1 MDKNPPIDKK
11 TPGAHALIRCAPVAF
26 WLAVWQMASMLDGS
40 GILLCGPLDALLV
53 LCRLVCAQAFWSSI
67 CFSTLRIV
75 AGVVGG
81 YFIAAV
87 LAAASWHARA
97 VRALLQPMLLAIKS
111 TPVACVVVILLIW
124 TGAANVS
131 VLTVM
136 LLVVPAI
143 YFALCT
149 GLDNM
154 DAGRRELFEVFGMRG
169 QRRFFA
175 LIWPAVLP
183 YLQAASSTVLGMSW
197 KAGIAAELI
206 GVPTGSIGERIYQA
220 KLLLETSDIFA
231 WTFCVICLSWLFE
244 RGAMALLRG
253 TWPRAAKLALN
264 APHNGAAEAHGNR
277 SACKARLC
285 AWNLLIGYG
294 DEPLCEPLSFSLGP
308 SSCLCLQAPSG
319 AGKTTLLRTM
329 AQLQRP
335 LDGNVENTARGCSM
349 MFQDTRLVEDLDA
362 LDNILLF
369 ARRGFSRKDARDLA
383 CELLPKDAL
392 SRLVRELSG
401 GQRRRVELVRAFA
414 APSELVLLDEPF
426 GGLDAQAHS
435 CALAFVKRHGAGRIV
450 VFATHDANDAQ
461 ALTAQV
467 LEP

>member
-1 MDKNPPIDKK
+1 MDKNPPSDKK
-11 TPGAHALIRCAPVAF
+11 MTSAHALTRCVPAIF
-26 WLAVWQMASMLDGS
+26 WLAVWQAASMLDGS
-40 GILLCGPLDALLV
+40 GVLLCGPLDALLA
-53 LCRLVCAQAFWSSI
+53 LCRLVCAQTFWSSI

-81 YFIAAV
+81 YLIAGV
-87 LAAASWHARA
+87 LAAASWHTST
-97 VRALLQPMLLAIKS
+97 VRILLQPVLLAIKS
-111 TPVACVVVILLIW
+111 TPVACIVVILLIW

-131 VLTVM
+131 IITVL

-154 DAGRRELFEVFGMRG
+154 DAGQRDLFEIFGARG
-169 QRRFFA
+169 RRRFFA

-206 GVPTGSIGERIYQA
+206 GVPAGSLGERLYQA
-220 KLLLETSDIFA
+220 KLLLETPDLFA

-244 RGAMALLRG
+244 HGAMALLRG
-253 TWPRAAKLALN
+253 TWPRAAELALRAPRDLMESGGEAPSGHN
-264 APHNGAAEAHGNR
+264 ASLRAQG
-277 SACKARLC
+277 
-285 AWNLLIGYG
+285 LLIGYG
-294 DEPLCEPLSFSLGP
+294 AEPLCEPLGFSLGP

-319 AGKTTLLRTM
+319 TGKTTLLRTM
-329 AQLQRP
+329 ARLQKP
-335 LDGNVENTARGCSM
+335 LGGALENATRGCSM
-349 MFQDTRLVEDLDA
+349 MFQDACLVEDLDA

-392 SRLVRELSG
+392 SCPVRELSG
-401 GQRRRVELVRAFA
+401 GQRRRVELARAFA
-414 APSELVLLDEPF
+414 APGELVLLDEPF
-426 GGLDAQAHS
+426 GGLDARAHS

-450 VFATHDANDAQ
+450 VFAPHDANDAQ

-467 LEP
+467 LEL

>member
-11 TPGAHALIRCAPVAF
+11 TLGVRALTRCAPVAF
-26 WLAVWQMASMLDGS
+26 WLVVWQVVSMLDSS
-40 GILLCGPLDALLV
+40 GILLCGPLDALLA
-53 LCRLVCAQAFWSSI
+53 LCRLSSTQTFWSSI
-67 CFSTLRIV
+67 WFSTLRIV
-75 AGVVGG
+75 AGVLLG
-81 YFIAAV
+81 YIIAGV
-87 LAAASWHARA
+87 LAAASWHTST
-97 VRALLQPMLLAIKS
+97 VRILLQPALLAIKS

-124 TGAANVS
+124 TGAANAS
-131 VLTVM
+131 VITVL

-143 YFALCT
+143 YFALCA

-154 DAGRRELFEVFGMRG
+154 DASRRELFEVFGMRG

-183 YLQAASSTVLGMSW
+183 YLEAASSTVLGMSW

-220 KLLLETSDIFA
+220 KLLLETPDLFA

-244 RGAMALLRG
+244 HGAMALLRG
-253 TWPRAAKLALN
+253 TWPRVARFALKT
-264 APHNGAAEAHGNR
+264 PRSGAAEARGDCG
-277 SACKARLC
+277 ACKARLC
-285 AWNLLIGYG
+285 AQGLLIGYG
-294 DEPLCEPLSFSLGP
+294 DKPLCESLSFSLGP

-319 AGKTTLLRTM
+319 AGKTTLLHTV

-335 LDGNVENTARGCSM
+335 LGGTIENTARRRSM
-349 MFQDTRLVEDLDA
+349 VFQDTRLVEDLDA

-369 ARRGFSRKDARDLA
+369 ASPDLVRDEVRSLA
-383 CELLPKDAL
+383 CELLPEDVL
-392 SRLVRELSG
+392 SRPVRELSG
-401 GQRRRVELVRAFA
+401 GQRRRVELTRAFA
-414 APSELVLLDEPF
+414 VPGELVLLDEPF

-435 CALAFVKRHGAGRIV
+435 CALAFVKRHGAERIV

-461 ALTAQV
+461 VLGAQI
-467 LEP
+467 LKL

>member
-11 TPGAHALIRCAPVAF
+11 ATGVHALTRCAPIAF
-26 WLAVWQMASMLDGS
+26 WLVVWQVASMLDSS
-40 GILLCGPLDALLV
+40 GILLCGPLDALLA
-53 LCRLVCAQAFWSSI
+53 LCRLSCAQTFWSSI
-67 CFSTLRIV
+67 WFSTLRIV
-75 AGVVGG
+75 AGVLLG
-81 YFIAAV
+81 YIIAGV
-87 LAAASWHARA
+87 LAAASWHMST
-97 VRALLQPMLLAIKS
+97 VRILLQPALLAIKS

-124 TGAANVS
+124 IGAANVS
-131 VLTVM
+131 VITVL

-154 DAGRRELFEVFGMRG
+154 NAGKRELFEVFGIRG

-183 YLQAASSTVLGMSW
+183 YLEAASSTVLGMSW

-206 GVPTGSIGERIYQA
+206 GVPAGSLGERIYQA
-220 KLLLETSDIFA
+220 KLLLETPDLFA

-244 RGAMALLRG
+244 HGAMALLRG
-253 TWPRAAKLALN
+253 TWPCAAKLALR
-264 APHNGAAEAHGNR
+264 APRDLMESGHGNSDASLR
-277 SACKARLC
+277 AQG
-285 AWNLLIGYG
+285 LLIGYG
-294 DEPLCEPLSFSLGP
+294 AEPLCEPLDFALGL

-319 AGKTTLLRTM
+319 TGKTTLLRTM
-329 AQLQRP
+329 ARLQKP
-335 LDGNVENTARGCSM
+335 LGGALENAARGCSM
-349 MFQDTRLVEDLDA
+349 MFQDACFVEDLDV

-392 SRLVRELSG
+392 SRPVRELSG
-401 GQRRRVELVRAFA
+401 GQRRRVELARAFA
-414 APSELVLLDEPF
+414 APGELVLLDEPF

-467 LEP
+467 LEL

>member
-1 MDKNPPIDKK
+1 MDTNPPIDKK
-11 TPGAHALIRCAPVAF
+11 TLSVRALTRCAPVAF
-26 WLAVWQMASMLDGS
+26 WLVVWQVVSMLDSS
-40 GILLCGPLDALLV
+40 GILLCGPLDALLA
-53 LCRLVCAQAFWSSI
+53 LCRLSSTQTFWNSI
-67 CFSTLRIV
+67 WFSTLRIV
-75 AGVVGG
+75 AGVLLG
-81 YFIAAV
+81 YIIAGV
-87 LAAASWHARA
+87 LAAASWHTSTAHI
-97 VRALLQPMLLAIKS
+97 LLQPALLAIKS

-131 VLTVM
+131 VITVL

-143 YFALCT
+143 YFALCA

-154 DAGRRELFEVFGMRG
+154 DAGQRDLFEIFGARG
-169 QRRFFA
+169 RRRFFA

-206 GVPTGSIGERIYQA
+206 GVPAGSLGERIYQA
-220 KLLLETSDIFA
+220 KLLLETPDLFA

-244 RGAMALLRG
+244 HGAMALLRG
-253 TWPRAAKLALN
+253 TWPRAAKLALG
-264 APHNGAAEAHGNR
+264 APRDLMESGRGNSDASLR
-277 SACKARLC
+277 AQG
-285 AWNLLIGYG
+285 LLIGYG
-294 DEPLCEPLSFSLGP
+294 AEPLCEPLGFSLGP

-319 AGKTTLLRTM
+319 TGKTTLLHTIAR
-329 AQLQRP
+329 LQRP
-335 LDGNVENTARGCSM
+335 LAGSLENTAWGRSM

-362 LDNILLF
+362 IDNILLF
-369 ARRGFSRKDARDLA
+369 ARPGFARKDARDLA

-392 SRLVRELSG
+392 SRPVCELSG
-401 GQRRRVELVRAFA
+401 GQRRRVELARAFA
-414 APSELVLLDEPF
+414 APGELVLLDEPF

-461 ALTAQV
+461 VLGAQI
-467 LEP
+467 LEL

>member
-1 MDKNPPIDKK
+1 MDKNAPIDKK
-11 TPGAHALIRCAPVAF
+11 MTSARVIARCAPALF
-26 WLAVWQMASMLDGS
+26 WLAIWQAASMLDGS
-40 GILLCGPLDALLV
+40 GVLLCGPLDALLA

-81 YFIAAV
+81 YLIAAV

-97 VRALLQPMLLAIKS
+97 VRALLQPALLAIKS

-131 VLTVM
+131 VITVL

-183 YLQAASSTVLGMSW
+183 YLEAASSTVLGMSW

-220 KLLLETSDIFA
+220 KLLLETPDLFA

-244 RGAMALLRG
+244 HGAMALLRG

-264 APHNGAAEAHGNR
+264 TPRGGAADVRGDRGAR
-277 SACKARLC
+277 KARLC
-285 AWNLLIGYG
+285 ARDLLIGYG
-294 DEPLCEPLSFSLGP
+294 DKPLCEPLSFSLGP
-308 SSCLCLQAPSG
+308 SSLLCLQAPSG

-335 LDGNVENTARGCSM
+335 LGGTVENTARGRSM
-349 MFQDTRLVEDLDA
+349 VFQGTCLVEDLDA
-362 LDNILLF
+362 IDNILLF
-369 ARRGFSRKDARDLA
+369 ARPGFAHEEARDLA
-383 CELLPKDAL
+383 CELLPEDVL
-392 SRLVRELSG
+392 SRPVRELSG
-401 GQRRRVELVRAFA
+401 GQRRRVELARAFA
-414 APSELVLLDEPF
+414 ASSELVLLDEPF
-426 GGLDAQAHS
+426 SGLDAQAHAR
-435 CALAFVKRHGAGRIV
+435 ALAFVERHAGERIV
-450 VFATHDANDAQ
+450 VLATHDAGDAQ
-461 ALTAQV
+461 ALGAQV
-467 LEP
+467 LEL

>member
-1 MDKNPPIDKK
+1 MDKNTPIDKK
-11 TPGAHALIRCAPVAF
+11 MTSAHALIRCAPIIF

-40 GILLCGPLDALLV
+40 GILLCGPLDALFALY
-53 LCRLVCAQAFWSSI
+53 RLSSTQTFWSSI
-67 CFSTLRIV
+67 WFSTLRIV
-75 AGVVGG
+75 AGVLLG
-81 YFIAAV
+81 YIIAGA
-87 LAAASWHARA
+87 LAAASWHTST
-97 VRALLQPMLLAIKS
+97 VRILLQPALLAIKS

-131 VLTVM
+131 VITVL

-154 DAGRRELFEVFGMRG
+154 DAGRRELFEVFGVRG

-175 LIWPAVLP
+175 LTWPAVLP

-206 GVPTGSIGERIYQA
+206 GVPAGSLGERIYQA
-220 KLLLETSDIFA
+220 KLLLETPDLFA

-244 RGAMALLRG
+244 HGAMALLRG
-253 TWPRAAKLALN
+253 TWPRAAKLALR
-264 APHNGAAEAHGNR
+264 APRDLRASGHGSSDASLR
-277 SACKARLC
+277 AQG
-285 AWNLLIGYG
+285 LLIGYG
-294 DEPLCEPLSFSLGP
+294 AEPLCGPLGFSLGP

-319 AGKTTLLRTM
+319 TGKTTLLHTVAR
-329 AQLQRP
+329 LQCP
-335 LDGNVENTARGCSM
+335 LAGSLENTAWGRSM

-362 LDNILLF
+362 IDNILLF
-369 ARRGFSRKDARDLA
+369 ARPGFTRKDARDLA

-392 SRLVRELSG
+392 SRPVRELSG
-401 GQRRRVELVRAFA
+401 GQRRRVELTRAFA
-414 APSELVLLDEPF
+414 APGELVLLDEPF

-450 VFATHDANDAQ
+450 VFATHDADDAQ
-461 ALTAQV
+461 ALGAQI
-467 LEP
+467 LEL

>member
-1 MDKNPPIDKK
+1 MDKNTPIDKK
-11 TPGAHALIRCAPVAF
+11 MTSAHALIRCVPIIF
-26 WLAVWQMASMLDGS
+26 WLAVWQVASMLDGS
-40 GILLCGPLDALLV
+40 GVLLCGPLDALFA
-53 LCRLVCAQAFWSSI
+53 LCRLSSTQTFWSSI
-67 CFSTLRIV
+67 WFSTLRIV

-81 YFIAAV
+81 YLIAAV

-97 VRALLQPMLLAIKS
+97 VRTLLQPALLAIKS

-131 VLTVM
+131 VITVL

-154 DAGRRELFEVFGMRG
+154 DASRRELFEVFGMRG

-183 YLQAASSTVLGMSW
+183 YLEAASSTVLGMSW

-206 GVPTGSIGERIYQA
+206 GVPTGSIGEKIYQA
-220 KLLLETSDIFA
+220 KLLLETPDLFA

-244 RGAMALLRG
+244 HGAMALLRG
-253 TWPRAAKLALN
+253 TWPRAAKLALR
-264 APHNGAAEAHGNR
+264 APRGAAAKDRGDR
-277 SACKARLC
+277 GACKARLY
-285 AWNLLIGYG
+285 ARGLLIGYG
-294 DEPLCEPLSFSLGP
+294 AEPLCEPLSFSLGP

-319 AGKTTLLRTM
+319 TGKTTLLHTM

-335 LDGNVENTARGCSM
+335 LGGTIENTARRRSM
-349 MFQDTRLVEDLDA
+349 VFQDTRLVENLDA

-369 ARRGFSRKDARDLA
+369 ASPDLVRDEVRGLA
-383 CELLPKDAL
+383 CELLPEDVL
-392 SRLVRELSG
+392 SRPVRELSG
-401 GQRRRVELVRAFA
+401 GQKRRVELTRAFA
-414 APSELVLLDEPF
+414 APGELVLLDEPF

-461 ALTAQV
+461 ALGAQI
-467 LEP
+467 LEL

>member
-1 MDKNPPIDKK
+1 MDKNAPIDKK
-11 TPGAHALIRCAPVAF
+11 MTSTRVIARCAPAIF
-26 WLAVWQMASMLDGS
+26 WLAIWQAASMLDGS
-40 GILLCGPLDALLV
+40 AVLLCGPLDTLLA

-81 YFIAAV
+81 YLIAAV

-97 VRALLQPMLLAIKS
+97 VRALLQPALLAIKS

-124 TGAANVS
+124 IGAANVS
-131 VLTVM
+131 VITVL

-143 YFALCT
+143 YFTVCT

-169 QRRFFA
+169 QRRFFT

-183 YLQAASSTVLGMSW
+183 YLEAASSTVLGMSW

-220 KLLLETSDIFA
+220 KLLLETPDLFA

-244 RGAMALLRG
+244 HGAMALLRG

-264 APHNGAAEAHGNR
+264 TPRSGAAEARGNCG
-277 SACKARLC
+277 ACKARLC
-285 AWNLLIGYG
+285 AQGLLIGYG
-294 DEPLCEPLSFSLGP
+294 DKPLREPLSFSLGP
-308 SSCLCLQAPSG
+308 SSRLCLQAPSG
-319 AGKTTLLRTM
+319 AGKTTLQRTI
-329 AQLQRP
+329 AQLQPP
-335 LDGNVENTARGCSM
+335 LGGTVENTARGRSM
-349 MFQDTRLVEDLDA
+349 VFQDTRLVEDLDA

-369 ARRGFSRKDARDLA
+369 ARPGFAHEEARDLA
-383 CELLPKDAL
+383 YELLPKDVL
-392 SRLVRELSG
+392 SRPVQELSG
-401 GQRRRVELVRAFA
+401 GQRRRVELARAFA
-414 APSELVLLDEPF
+414 APGELVLLDEPF
-426 GGLDAQAHS
+426 GGLDAQALAR
-435 CALAFVKRHGAGRIV
+435 ALTFVRRHAGERIV
-450 VFATHDANDAQ
+450 VLATHDAGDAQ
-461 ALTAQV
+461 ALGAQV
-467 LEP
+467 LEL